1 MKKFICILLSIVFI
15 LTLGG
20 CGTSSR
26 DNQATASNN
35 RPSTNSEPTN
45 GDELK
50 LEAVC
55 NWEGDGVLK
64 ILSIGNSFSINT
76 LQYAAEIAKSLGIE
90 KIYFGNLYM
99 DGCYL
104 KQHAENAKAD
114 ASTYRYYTNSGS
126 GWSFVENH
134 KMSDALKEQ
143 DWDII
148 TMQQASYFSGKED
161 SYGDLPY
168 LTQYVK
174 DIVGGRPVLVWNMTW
189 AYEDGYSSLEAYGKK
204 QSIMYKK
211 IIRAVDSQ
219 IKTNKNFAEV
229 VSTGTAIQNARTSFM
244 GDKFAKDGMH
254 LNPLGEYIVGLTFVH
269 KLTGLSIY
277 NVEFAPAGVNDR
289 QKKMAIEAAINA
301 VKTPFD
307 ITEATDK

>member
-1 MKKFICILLSIVFI
+1 MKRIFCIILSLLLLFTFVGCSKPDTPANNTTGSSNSGS
-15 LTLGG
+15 LTL
-20 CGTSSR
+20 TPVV
-26 DNQATASNN
+26 DW
-35 RPSTNSEPTN
+35 
-45 GDELK
+45 K
-50 LEAVC
+50 
-55 NWEGDGVLK
+55 GDGVLK

-76 LQYAAEIAKSLGIE
+76 LQYAAEIAKSLGVE
-90 KIYFGNLYM
+90 EIYFGNLYM

-104 KQHAENAKAD
+104 KLHAENARND
-114 ASTYRYYTNSGS
+114 AAVYRYYTNSGS
-126 GWSFVENH
+126 GWSYVENH

-211 IIRAVDSQ
+211 ITRAVDSQ

-244 GDKFAKDGMH
+244 GDKFTKDGMH
-254 LNPLGEYIVGLTFVH
+254 LNTLGEYIAGLTFMY
-269 KLTGLSIY
+269 KLTGLSID